1 MKKGV
6 IQIIAASAMWGS
18 VSIFLTLL
26 AKSGISRIQIL
37 WLRSLISAFLLF
49 ALTAWSDR
57 AQLRIRLRDWWVF
70 VGNGV
75 VAMTAFSV
83 CYWESMSIAGVAVSA
98 ILIYTA
104 PIFSLLL
111 SRVLF
116 GERISQRC
124 FAALCLSIGGVFL
137 VSGLSNSSGN
147 IPLPGILFG
156 LLGGFFYATQAIFG
170 KFAVERQYGSMAVTA
185 WSTLASGVVLTP
197 LALQGGMPEMFFT
210 SARYPLLLAAMGVIC
225 TVIPC
230 SLFIEGLKSV
240 SAGRASMLTS
250 SEPGVALLIG
260 CLLFREGLSLPA
272 LMGIIMIIAAVCL
285 ISTEKR

>member
-49 ALTAWSDR
+49 ALAALSDR

-137 VSGLSNSSGN
+137 VSGLSNSISAS
-147 IPLPGILFG
+147 PRLCSAILF
-156 LLGGFFYATQAIFG
+156 
-170 KFAVERQYGSMAVTA
+170 
-185 WSTLASGVVLTP
+185 P
-197 LALQGGMPEMFFT
+197 
-210 SARYPLLLAAMGVIC
+210 
-225 TVIPC
+225 
-230 SLFIEGLKSV
+230 
-240 SAGRASMLTS
+240 
-250 SEPGVALLIG
+250 
-260 CLLFREGLSLPA
+260 
-272 LMGIIMIIAAVCL
+272 
-285 ISTEKR
+285 